1 MNHLIRIF
9 LLLTVVMILVACG
22 QNDTGNTGESAKP
35 VNDSAIAVK
44 LLDVSRYKPLN
55 VFAKYQGPDISSLQN
70 DTSAHYNLEAV
81 FLYDELTFGA
91 ILEKYMDAGFPK
103 GNYNK
108 EDFEFKWLDKPLRA
122 ELEAG
127 KDNYKGNPDIFL
139 GTNGLAKLWFLNKKI
154 LIKLE
159 NK

>member
-1 MNHLIRIF
+1 MNHLNRIF
-9 LLLTVVMILVACG
+9 LLLTVMVILVACE
-22 QNDTGNTGESAKP
+22 QNDTRKTKESAKP
-35 VNDSAIAVK
+35 VNDSAVAVR
-44 LLDVSRYKPLN
+44 LLDVSRYRPLN
-55 VFAKYQGPDISSLQN
+55 VFAKYQGPDISSLQK

-81 FLYDELTFGA
+81 FLYDEHTFGT

-108 EDFEFKWLDKPLRA
+108 EDFEFKWLDEPLKA

-127 KDNYKGNPDIFL
+127 NDNYKGNPDIFL
-139 GTNGLAKLWFLNKKI
+139 GTNSRAQLWFLNKKI